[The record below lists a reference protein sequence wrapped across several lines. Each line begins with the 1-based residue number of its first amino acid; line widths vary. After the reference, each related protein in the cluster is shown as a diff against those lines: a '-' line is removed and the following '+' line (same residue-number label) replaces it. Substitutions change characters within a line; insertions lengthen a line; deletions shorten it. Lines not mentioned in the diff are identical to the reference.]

1 MELGTA
7 TACQSAPRKIVRFGL
22 HRSSKLQEHPA
33 LPSGFRFCI
42 WSDLVRSWVALALQL
57 PGRWHRQARAICG
70 METPKKESEA
80 HGGQGDS
87 ESSTCYNS
95 SPGAA
100 TQADETFGVDST
112 GPQRSDEAVLQEAVE
127 ISGPKDSA
135 TKVILNLRSIAEKNG
150 GQIGLPKLVMREV
163 QSICEDGE
171 AVPKSWDPF
180 REAERLRAEL
190 ANSRS
195 ELQRVQKAAVE
206 ESDLRLQQAMLQS
219 KVQEVEQRED
229 AGYLHCS
236 CGRMFARFAGL
247 CHTLAWHFGHGGSQ
261 PSGDVIWSPRP
272 HLYESGSQKSLYPS
286 GGPVAILSGASCQ
299 LHGSIVEGGFTTLL
313 VEYYSSGCPHCWYF
327 APVFQQVAQA
337 YKGSDTI
344 RVAACNCVENED
356 ACDAMQIFGYPTLRA
371 YKVGAGTLDLLYD
384 VPHFTENHQKSAQ
397 ELVQWLSERSA
408 LWTPPHPQS
417 LKLGAVFRVGHAVA
431 VDGPPGKTGWAMD
444 YHLDDERFVEARLGL
459 LVLLKGL
466 LPDPHPAAVSI
477 TSFVSRVFPRH
488 TADFRSLAVQIQD
501 RGPVQPWEM
510 RQMLKKACAGARQ
523 VWQLLHV
530 VAASVAAVAVTGQ
543 QLAQHGSWTATVPE
557 AMSFFR
563 LAISEFFTC
572 EGCRQHFL
580 EAFDRVLALAVFVRR
595 LATQSGCWKSGR
607 PESLKDAV
615 VDRRW
620 PAYRDCPGCWRA
632 EVVTGGTQPHAQVD
646 TTGPVSIQL
655 LDAAFDLDRVFGY
668 ILSQYVGRENLQLEQ
683 KVADSIWRFPGSV
696 ESTTATTFCACM
708 LLCLSAAL
716 MHRRAVELEE
726 RAKREHEMSSLQCHI
741 FEVEMKRCQEE
752 LQHSRSKIEAL
763 EKELKQAQKSKQRK
777 GEGSAKTSAPSSQDT
792 LKRCS
797 PKTRDRSA
805 RKLRGVSREDFAIQA
820 FFERR
825 RLPGLAVLLL
835 RAISSKEANLR
846 LMHPEGIS
854 VLPWASSSFIQ
865 LEMAPHITPH
875 RPA

>member
-1 MELGTA
+1 
-7 TACQSAPRKIVRFGL
+7 
-22 HRSSKLQEHPA
+22 
-33 LPSGFRFCI
+33 
-42 WSDLVRSWVALALQL
+42 
-57 PGRWHRQARAICG
+57 
-70 METPKKESEA
+70 
-80 HGGQGDS
+80 
-87 ESSTCYNS
+87 
-95 SPGAA
+95 
-100 TQADETFGVDST
+100 
-112 GPQRSDEAVLQEAVE
+112 
-127 ISGPKDSA
+127 
-135 TKVILNLRSIAEKNG
+135 
-150 GQIGLPKLVMREV
+150 
-163 QSICEDGE
+163 
-171 AVPKSWDPF
+171 
-180 REAERLRAEL
+180 
-190 ANSRS
+190 
-195 ELQRVQKAAVE
+195 
-206 ESDLRLQQAMLQS
+206 
-219 KVQEVEQRED
+219 
-229 AGYLHCS
+229 
-236 CGRMFARFAGL
+236 MFARFAGL

-459 LVLLKGL
+459 LVLLKGYSGAQQ
-466 LPDPHPAAVSI
+466 HPAAVSI

-510 RQMLKKACAGARQ
+510 RQMLKKWNSLFGQREHVFCGDETCA

-580 EAFDRVLALAVFVRR
+580 EAFDRCYYGSCLVLEAADAQLQARQMVWWLWRTHNAV
-595 LATQSGCWKSGR
+595 
-607 PESLKDAV
+607 SLRVLKEHPPAEGQAV

-708 LLCLSAAL
+708 LLCLSAVAAL
-716 MHRRAVELEE
+716 
-726 RAKREHEMSSLQCHI
+726 
-741 FEVEMKRCQEE
+741 
-752 LQHSRSKIEAL
+752 RS
-763 EKELKQAQKSKQRK
+763 
-777 GEGSAKTSAPSSQDT
+777 
-792 LKRCS
+792 
-797 PKTRDRSA
+797 
-805 RKLRGVSREDFAIQA
+805 
-820 FFERR
+820 RR
-825 RLPGLAVLLL
+825 RPCD
-835 RAISSKEANLR
+835 
-846 LMHPEGIS
+846 
-854 VLPWASSSFIQ
+854 
-865 LEMAPHITPH
+865 MAQE
-875 RPA
+875 